1 MIKKNN
7 FFKNFFIN
15 SKNYNQNIKKTKNVF
30 NAFKKDFN
38 NSEIPFLDS
47 YTKDY
52 KLDFSNKTL
61 KKYSKYKNIIIIG
74 IGGSVLGTK
83 CIYSFFKSKIKKNFF
98 FFDNLDPNLN
108 LKYKKIKNLKSS
120 CFVVVSKSGNTL
132 ETITNLGTIFSTK
145 NLKNKLIIITEFK
158 DSSLMSLALRYKA
171 EIIEHK
177 YFIGGRYS
185 VLSEVGMFP
194 AALMGLSLKEFR
206 SLKTLIKNRN
216 FVSSLIQNVAS
227 IYTLYKKN
235 IKNSVI
241 LNYDNDLSDLG
252 FWYQQLTAE
261 SLGKK
266 GKGIN
271 PILSFAP
278 KDHHSLLQLYLD
290 GPRDKFFT
298 FFNSSL
304 KSKKIKISKNV
315 IFDEMKFLKNKNL
328 GTIINAQCDAT
339 KSIIKLDRIPYR
351 EITFN
356 KKSEKNL
363 IQIFKFFVLE
373 TILLSKLLGVNPYD
387 QPAVEK
393 VKIETKK
400 ILGYKFS
407 KNYF

>member
-1 MIKKNN
+1 MIKKDN

-15 SKNYNQNIKKTKNVF
+15 SKNHKENIKKTKNVF
-30 NAFKKDFN
+30 NSFKKDFN
-38 NSEIPFLDS
+38 DGEIPFLDS

-61 KKYSKYKNIIIIG
+61 KKYSKYKNVIIIG
-74 IGGSVLGTK
+74 MGGSVLGTK
-83 CIYSFFKSKIKKNFF
+83 SIYSFFKSKIKKNFF

-108 LKYKKIKNLKSS
+108 FKYKKIKNLKSS
-120 CFVVVSKSGNTL
+120 CFVVVSKSGSTL
-132 ETITNLGTIFSTK
+132 ETITNLGTIFSK
-145 NLKNKLIIITEFK
+145 NKLKNKLIIITEFK
-158 DSSLMSLALRYKA
+158 DSNLMSLALRYQA

-177 YFIGGRYS
+177 YFITGRYS
-185 VLSEVGMFP
+185 VLSEAGMFP

-206 SLKTLIKNRN
+206 SLKTLIKNKS

-252 FWYQQLTAE
+252 YWYQQLTAE

-266 GKGIN
+266 EKGIN

-290 GPRDKFFT
+290 GPKDKFFT
-298 FFNSSL
+298 FLSSSL

-315 IFDEMKFLKNKNL
+315 IFDDMKFLKNKNL
-328 GTIINAQCDAT
+328 ETIINAQRDAT
-339 KSIIKLDRIPYR
+339 KSIFKLDKIPYR
-351 EITFN
+351 EIAFN
-356 KKSEKNL
+356 KKNEKNL
-363 IQIFKFFVLE
+363 IQIFTFFVLE
-373 TILLSKLLGVNPYD
+373 TILLSRLLGVNPYD

>member
-1 MIKKNN
+1 MIKKDN

-15 SKNYNQNIKKTKNVF
+15 SKNHKENIKKTKNVF
-30 NAFKKDFN
+30 NSFKKDFN
-38 NSEIPFLDS
+38 DGEIPFLDS

-61 KKYSKYKNIIIIG
+61 KKYSKYKNVIIIG
-74 IGGSVLGTK
+74 MGGSVLGTK
-83 CIYSFFKSKIKKNFF
+83 SIYSFFKSKIKKNFF

-108 LKYKKIKNLKSS
+108 FKYKKIKNLKSS
-120 CFVVVSKSGNTL
+120 CFVIVSKSGSTL
-132 ETITNLGTIFSTK
+132 ETITNLGTIFSK
-145 NLKNKLIIITEFK
+145 NKLKNKLIIITEFK
-158 DSSLMSLALRYKA
+158 DSNLMSLALRYQA

-177 YFIGGRYS
+177 HFITGRYS
-185 VLSEVGMFP
+185 VLSEAGMFP

-206 SLKTLIKNRN
+206 SLKTLIKNKS

-252 FWYQQLTAE
+252 YWYQQLTAE

-266 GKGIN
+266 EKGIN

-290 GPRDKFFT
+290 GPKDKFFT
-298 FFNSSL
+298 FLSSSL

-315 IFDEMKFLKNKNL
+315 IFDDMKFLKNKNL
-328 GTIINAQCDAT
+328 ETIINAQRDAT
-339 KSIIKLDRIPYR
+339 KSIFKLDKIPYR
-351 EITFN
+351 EIAFN
-356 KKSEKNL
+356 KKNEKNL
-363 IQIFKFFVLE
+363 IQIFTFFVLE
-373 TILLSKLLGVNPYD
+373 TILLSRLLGVNPYD